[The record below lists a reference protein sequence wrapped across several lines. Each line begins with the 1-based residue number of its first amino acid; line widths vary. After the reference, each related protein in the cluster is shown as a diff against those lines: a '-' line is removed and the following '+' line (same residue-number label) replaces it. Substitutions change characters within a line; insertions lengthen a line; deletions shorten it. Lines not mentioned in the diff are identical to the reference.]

1 MGFGAIVVSIMGG
14 LGPYLTAQYV
24 DNTGSF
30 KVPIYGIA
38 VLLAIGVIIAILA
51 RPPKY
56 ALRTVKEDRRTHW
69 TTLPLPAAPTT
80 LILATAGRVGGPEQA
95 GSTTVNAVNVG
106 SADPSITPSSL
117 AGPPRP

>member
-1 MGFGAIVVSIMGG
+1 M
-14 LGPYLTAQYV
+14 
-24 DNTGSF
+24 
-30 KVPIYGIA
+30 
-38 VLLAIGVIIAILA
+38 IIAILA

-56 ALRTVKEDRRTHW
+56 ALRTVKEVDVA
-69 TTLPLPAAPTT
+69 LDD
-80 LILATAGRVGGPEQA
+80 LATAGRVGGPEQA